1 MRALIFIAGFL
12 LAGLGFLAFQQ
23 TKDPSTLQGGLT
35 LGGGLVI
42 CGIFSIK
49 SKWHG
54 FVGAAVLAF
63 LGAMRTV
70 PSLASLAGGAD
81 ADTAFKASAGVI
93 CLIVFIVIMRA
104 LLAER
109 RRKSI
114 EDLKAGRG

>member
-1 MRALIFIAGFL
+1 MRALIFIAGAL
-12 LAGLGFLAFQQ
+12 LAGLGFFAFQQ
-23 TKDPSTLQGGLT
+23 TKDPSALQGGLT
-35 LGGGLVI
+35 LGGGLII

-54 FVGAAVLAF
+54 LVGAGLLAF

-70 PSLASLAGGAD
+70 PSLASLPGGAD
-81 ADTAFKASAGVI
+81 ADATFKAASGVV
-93 CLIVFIVIMRA
+93 CMIVFITVARA

-114 EDLKAGRG
+114 EDLKAGRS